1 MAATD
6 SRNASSSSSTVTSP
20 KLMLEPTY
28 VGLAERRATA
38 FAILVAHSMLDG
50 TLTSVVLSGEEG
62 SMRLNIG
69 EINAL
74 KSRKQGKRVLEKTK
88 TNGLTR

>member
-1 MAATD
+1 
-6 SRNASSSSSTVTSP
+6 
-20 KLMLEPTY
+20 MLEPTY
-28 VGLAERRATA
+28 VGLAERRATV

-69 EINAL
+69 EINSL
-74 KSRKQGKRVLEKTK
+74 NSRKQGKRVLEKTK